1 MPNGLLDFVSDEQS
15 QQDMIANILN
25 LLRAASNTTASTV
38 SGPVDAIASGLG
50 KAGLDIPMPIGGSQW
65 MQNAGLLSPVVQGP
79 SQIAG
84 EALGLLAVPGVG
96 VKYGRGLK

>member
-1 MPNGLLDFVSDEQS
+1 MGLLDFPTDKQAQE
-15 QQDMIANILN
+15 DMLANFLN

-50 KAGLDIPMPIGGSQW
+50 RAGLDIPMPMGGSKW
-65 MQNAGLLSPVVQGP
+65 MQNAGLLSTVTPGP

-84 EALGLLAVPGVG
+84 ETLGLLAAPMAGM
-96 VKYGRGLK
+96 KYLKGMK